1 MEQTTVKLSVPLSED
16 VIKLSALDQQIMRF
30 YAKSFMVFELNPAK
44 KADDIVR
51 HLKQGLA
58 VALSEIP
65 DFATTVAPV
74 PGSQRKELELRIGP
88 ESGVPFKV
96 VNQTKQESWVYGS
109 YADLSSKHFPIVE
122 IPHDVL
128 FVPQPAEGADGLPAT
143 LLQVNLI
150 DGGVI
155 IAVSWHHAVC
165 DARGISLLMDMWAQ
179 HTKTSIAQGR
189 PDLPAASAEGSRDR
203 WRLDHGLRDVTVD
216 DLPEYTIDS
225 SARQSPGGSILLD
238 REQPVTVPYTVS
250 TWYFSADSLKSLRN
264 SLAQA
269 ETENAAQF
277 TKVEAVSALV
287 WKHASIARQLDQIH
301 PDGSSLFTTRL
312 DFRAR
317 TKPPFSDNFIGNINE
332 PTARVRIPLSE
343 VCAPSTPESL
353 VTLAEAI
360 RVATES
366 TGEKSVRT
374 LIGLIN
380 DAPAVTDITWKYNY
394 FPGPDIG
401 VTDISGL
408 EARKQDWGGA
418 LGTPVLLRSYSRET
432 GLLYLFPQDK
442 DGGFEIQFQCE
453 MEAVEKLKKD
463 EIFSKYCTYKR
474 ITLYNERA

>member
-1 MEQTTVKLSVPLSED
+1 MEQTTVKLSVPLCED

-30 YAKSFMVFELNPAK
+30 YAESFMVFEFDPAK
-44 KADDIVR
+44 KADDIVH

-65 DFATTVAPV
+65 DFAATVAPV
-74 PGSQRKELELRIGP
+74 PGSRRKELELRIGP

-96 VNQTKQESWVYGS
+96 VDQTKQESWVYGS
-109 YADLSSKHFPIVE
+109 YADLASKHFPIVE

-128 FVPQPAEGADGLPAT
+128 FVPQPVEYTDGLPAAF
-143 LLQVNLI
+143 LQVNLI

-155 IAVSWHHAVC
+155 IAVSWHHAVG
-165 DARGISLLMDMWAQ
+165 DARGISLLMDIWAK
-179 HTKTSIAQGR
+179 HTKTSITQGR
-189 PDLPAASAEGSRDR
+189 PDLPAAQAEGSRDR

-225 SARQSPGGSILLD
+225 SARQSATGSILLD

-250 TWYFSADSLKSLRN
+250 TWYLSADSLKSLRN

-317 TKPPFSDNFIGNINE
+317 TKPPFSDSFIGNINE

-380 DAPAVTDITWKYNY
+380 DAPAVTDVTWKYNY

-401 VTDISGL
+401 VTDISGI
-408 EARKQDWGGA
+408 ESRKQDWGGA

>member
-1 MEQTTVKLSVPLSED
+1 MEQTLVKLSVPLSED

-30 YAKSFMVFELNPAK
+30 YAKTFMVFELDPAK
-44 KADDIVR
+44 KADDIVH
-51 HLKQGLA
+51 HLKQGLE

-65 DFATTVAPV
+65 DFAATVAPV

-96 VNQTKQESWVYGS
+96 VDQTQNESWVYGS
-109 YADLSSKHFPIVE
+109 YADLASKHFPIVE
-122 IPHDVL
+122 IPHDL
-128 FVPQPAEGADGLPAT
+128 IFVPHSAPDADSLPAA
-143 LLQVNLI
+143 LIQVNLI

-155 IAVSWHHAVC
+155 IAISWHHVVC
-165 DARGISLLMDMWAQ
+165 DARGISVFSDIWSQ

-189 PDLPAASAEGSRDR
+189 PDLPAAPAEGSRDR

-225 SARQSPGGSILLD
+225 SARRCPTGSFLLD
-238 REQPVTVPYTVS
+238 REQTVTVPYAVS
-250 TWYFSADSLKSLRN
+250 TWYLSADSLKALRN

-269 ETENAAQF
+269 ETASAAQF
-277 TKVEAVSALV
+277 TKVEVVSALV
-287 WKHASIARQLDQIH
+287 WKHTGIARRLNELH
-301 PDGSSLFTTRL
+301 PGGSSLFTTRL

-317 TKPPFSDNFIGNINE
+317 TKPPFPDNFIGNINE

-353 VTLAEAI
+353 VTLAEAV

-366 TGEKSVRT
+366 ANEKSVRT

-380 DAPAVTDITWKYNY
+380 DAPAVTDVTWKYNY
-394 FPGPDIG
+394 FPGPDLG
-401 VTDISGL
+401 VTDISGIDS
-408 EARKQDWGGA
+408 RKQNWGGA
-418 LGTPVLLRSYSRET
+418 LGTPVVLRSYSRET

-453 MEAVEKLKKD
+453 KEAVETLKAD

-474 ITLYNERA
+474 ITLYNEQS